1 VIGVEGMENDV
12 TIGLL
17 GLGRMG
23 QIHCGLIRDCPGL
36 ELTAG
41 SSTSAQLRRST
52 AERFGI
58 RTYEDHETLLR
69 DPRVDWVVIATTT
82 DRHREWALRAVEA
95 GKNIIIE
102 KPIALTLEET
112 EEIIDAA
119 EQADVRLTV
128 YNSRRWDADFL
139 FVRGL
144 LAEGS
149 LGEVYRIE
157 SRFTHFNP
165 GWGGWGAQGEENP
178 WRLKKAYGGGILS
191 DWGPHLFDQIL
202 LLVNAPLHGLFGGLY
217 SKIWSDEVDDH
228 FWSELLFKDGLSVR
242 VEASN
247 NHRIPQPRWFI
258 LGTEG
263 TLRVEGGSPSSWSP
277 AIVRRSSGEAIRET
291 RHDLPKVEISTGY
304 YEDFVKALSAGNPL
318 SVQPAQVLQV
328 MRVIEAVRRSSAS
341 GQSIS
346 PSLD

>member
-1 VIGVEGMENDV
+1 MKKTIKMGV
-12 TIGLL
+12 L

-23 QIHCGLIRDCPGL
+23 QIHCRLISDCPGL
-36 ELTAG
+36 ELSAG
-41 SSTSAQLRRST
+41 SSGAAQLRRNTTES
-52 AERFGI
+52 FGI
-58 RTYEDHETLLR
+58 RTYEDHEALLH
-69 DPRVDWVVIATTT
+69 DPQIDWIVIATTT
-82 DRHREWALRAVEA
+82 NRHREWALKAIED
-95 GKNIIIE
+95 GKNLIIE
-102 KPIALTLEET
+102 KPIALTLEEAQQ
-112 EEIIDAA
+112 IICAA
-119 EQADVRLTV
+119 DRAGLRLTV

-139 FVRGL
+139 FVRRL

-202 LLVNAPLHGLFGGLY
+202 LLVDSQLQSVFGKLY
-217 SKIWSDEVDDH
+217 SKIWSHEVDDH
-228 FWSELLFKDGLSVR
+228 FWSELLFDGGVTVR

-263 TLRVEGGSPSSWSP
+263 TLRIQGGSPSSWNP
-277 AIVRRSSGEAIRET
+277 ALIRRSSGETIQET
-291 RHDLPKVEISTGY
+291 SHELPQVEISTGY
-304 YEDFVKALSAGNPL
+304 YQDFVKALSAGNPPP
-318 SVQPAQVLQV
+318 VQPAQVLQV
-328 MRVIEAVRRSSAS
+328 MRVIEAVRQSSES
-341 GQSIS
+341 GIS
-346 PSLD
+346 LSLP

>member
-1 VIGVEGMENDV
+1 MENV
-12 TIGLL
+12 VKMGLL

-23 QIHCGLIRDCPGL
+23 QIHCRLIRDCPGL
-36 ELTAG
+36 ELSAG
-41 SSTSAQLRRST
+41 SSGSAQLRRDAARS
-52 AERFGI
+52 FGI
-58 RTYEDHETLLR
+58 RTYEDHEVLLR
-69 DPRVDWVVIATTT
+69 DPRIDWIVIATTT
-82 DRHREWALRAVEA
+82 DRHREWALKAIAA
-95 GKNIIIE
+95 GKNLIIE

-119 EQADVRLTV
+119 ERADVQLTV

-139 FVRGL
+139 YVRRL

-202 LLVNAPLHGLFGGLY
+202 LLVDSPLQSVFGRLY

-228 FWSELLFKDGLSVR
+228 FWSELLFDGGVTVC

-247 NHRIPQPRWFI
+247 NHRIPQSRWFI
-258 LGTEG
+258 LGSEG
-263 TLRVEGGSPSSWSP
+263 TLRIQGGSPSSWSP
-277 AIVRRSSGEAIRET
+277 ALIRQSSGETIQET
-291 RHDLPKVEISTGY
+291 SHELPQVEISTGY
-304 YEDFVKALSAGNPL
+304 YQDFVKALSAGNPPP
-318 SVQPAQVLQV
+318 VQPTQVLQV
-328 MRVIEAVRRSSAS
+328 MRVIEAVRQSSAS
-341 GQSIS
+341 GS
-346 PSLD
+346 SLSLP